1 MVLVVP
7 GEPPAE
13 EGLVAPA
20 AVLDLLDED
29 GVVAATDGF
38 DEDFDVL
45 LGEGAGVVED
55 FDVLLAFAAG
65 VVDDLVVDD
74 GALPAEVRQ
83 LRS

>member
-1 MVLVVP
+1 MVP

-13 EGLVAPA
+13 EGLVAPT

-29 GVVAATDGF
+29 GMVAATDGF
-38 DEDFDVL
+38 VEDFDGL

-55 FDVLLAFAAG
+55 FDVLLAFAFAAG
-65 VVDDLVVDD
+65 VVDDLVVDE
-74 GALPAEVRQ
+74 GALPAEDRQ